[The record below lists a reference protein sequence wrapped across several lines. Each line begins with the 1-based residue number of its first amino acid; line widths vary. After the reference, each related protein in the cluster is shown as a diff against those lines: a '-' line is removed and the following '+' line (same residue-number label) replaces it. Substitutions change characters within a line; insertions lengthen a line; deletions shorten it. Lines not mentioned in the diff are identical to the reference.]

1 MSSLRLWMI
10 PLTVYLHSFFILT
23 LGLYS
28 QGAVLYLICHCGFSV
43 VGDLAFIAL
52 TFMGKYD
59 IMPFHHT
66 RNQIYLVFL
75 FFLIIATVAVR
86 VIILSFYFA
95 LRNAYSST
103 PIKYFTFLGHKF
115 MFAPN
120 QRALTNSGY
129 LSAMVRVFGRE
140 NDHSLISPQKQ

>member
-10 PLTVYLHSFFILT
+10 PLTVYLHSLFILT

-28 QGAVLYLICHCGFSV
+28 QGAVLYLICHGGFSV
-43 VGDLAFIAL
+43 IGDLAFIVL
-52 TFMGKYD
+52 TFMAKYD
-59 IMPFHHT
+59 MMPFHHT

-75 FFLIIATVAVR
+75 FFLIIGTVAVR

-103 PIKYFTFLGHKF
+103 PIQYFTFFGHKF
-115 MFAPN
+115 IFAPN
-120 QRALTNSGY
+120 LRALTNSGF
-129 LSAMVRVFGRE
+129 LSATLKVLGRE
-140 NDHSLISPQKQ
+140 NDNSLISPQIQ